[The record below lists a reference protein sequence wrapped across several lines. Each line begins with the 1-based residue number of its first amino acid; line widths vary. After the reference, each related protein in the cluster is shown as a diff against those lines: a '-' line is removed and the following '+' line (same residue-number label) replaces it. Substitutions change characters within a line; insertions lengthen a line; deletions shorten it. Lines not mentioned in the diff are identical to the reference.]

1 MAQAPMQAKLVRLD
15 ATHAPSSFVL
25 PPDWPRGPARARA
38 APLDLRR
45 TASSTRSER
54 VSNARGLSARRGARR
69 AEHRFFVTNAESALR
84 RAGARLGA
92 RLFFGTRLGA
102 TSTPGR
108 FAARVA
114 TRADTD

>member
-54 VSNARGLSARRGARR
+54 VSNARGLSARRGAR
-69 AEHRFFVTNAESALR
+69 
-84 RAGARLGA
+84 
-92 RLFFGTRLGA
+92 LFFGTRLGA

-108 FAARVA
+108 FATRVA